1 MVLQLSAI
9 VQVITME
16 CPTAL
21 IWCSLGENRQLLNGS
36 PLDHLPIAPSTLPM
50 PANYDPY
57 SIAALRQ
64 ELAQMEES
72 IRTRSK
78 NAESR
83 WCSDKWHNLMANNS
97 NTKILAS
104 LDALDTHCFDKM
116 DSSNSLELLYT
127 KTFAS
132 VPLNVDAKDG
142 APPFDASQDAPII
155 RILCEWAVSCQRWG
169 EHRAMAVAWLL
180 DKRQNEIMAAQENS
194 ASGSGSGDSEKNNQD
209 DRDSVCSGGGGGGG
223 SYGEPVLQ
231 KILFDFLDKDAPVE
245 EPNGS
250 AQNRTQFKNLV
261 HLFSELIRHDVFSHD
276 SYMCTLIAR
285 GDLCMRA
292 PQAMSS
298 VSNNLIPS
306 GPISNTKT
314 TSPTSMNIQPPPTNS
329 MDDEYMEKMNFKP
342 KMEEFDDSNVD
353 DDLDKLLQHINTD
366 QNNSMDAP
374 DSPKE
379 PENSNTGT
387 TAAGHG
393 AGGNGAG
400 GNGGGIGNGGANL
413 MEVTSRHYL
422 FAKHFPLP
430 QESDAAASSAQQH
443 DMNQRYILLFGV
455 GKERDEKKH
464 AVKKMSKEI
473 CKLFSKKFSIDVADN
488 GRVKKHSRSEFI
500 FEATTNK
507 CQAMAYFDQHF
518 VTWQCAV
525 TVQEMLNSFSAG
537 SSSYLPVQEHV
548 AFLFDLM
555 EMALNIHGL
564 IDMCIQILKVGFD

>member
-1 MVLQLSAI
+1 
-9 VQVITME
+9 
-16 CPTAL
+16 
-21 IWCSLGENRQLLNGS
+21 
-36 PLDHLPIAPSTLPM
+36 
-50 PANYDPY
+50 
-57 SIAALRQ
+57 
-64 ELAQMEES
+64 
-72 IRTRSK
+72 
-78 NAESR
+78 
-83 WCSDKWHNLMANNS
+83 MANNS

-400 GNGGGIGNGGANL
+400 GNGGSIGNGGGANL

-564 IDMCIQILKVGFD
+564 IDMCIQILKVGFDYFPSNYFN